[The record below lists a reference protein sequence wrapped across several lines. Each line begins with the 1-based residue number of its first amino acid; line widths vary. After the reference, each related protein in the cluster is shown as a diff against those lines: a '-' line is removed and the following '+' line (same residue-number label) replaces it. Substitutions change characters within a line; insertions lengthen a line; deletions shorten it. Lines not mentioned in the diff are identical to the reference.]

1 MASFRLQF
9 ENELRLKIQQK
20 ATAHVSEETVLLR
33 AFKYFDLDNSGNV
46 SLEEWLKAIEKTGVV
61 VENREQLEQLFHYY
75 DLDHSGELDY
85 KEFVAAIFGDQT
97 PAQMQNAQSAQA
109 VLARIRDK
117 LAARGARGIIG
128 LARVFKIMDD
138 DNSHELDFPEFRKA
152 VRDFRLEI
160 PEEDVRTVFNAI
172 DRNRSG
178 AIDYDEFLRAI
189 RGPMNDFR
197 RNLVARAF
205 AKLDADGSGILELSD
220 IKKFYNAKGHPDV
233 KAGRKQEEDVLGE
246 FLDTFEMHHNINSEG
261 DRRVNLEEFEEYY
274 NNVSMSVDDDPY
286 FELMMTN
293 TWKLTEAPA
302 YTRNKAWTNKQDT
315 QAFGGNPRES
325 SGKRGGQ
332 GSEVINVHHKSSVGE
347 LIGTRTQAVP
357 PPTPPPSAPLRGENV
372 EVLLDKFRSRLLGR
386 GTRGIIGISRQFK
399 IMDDDNS
406 GQLSFEE
413 FKKGCRDFRLELTD
427 QDISLIYR
435 AFDRDRSGQIDYDE
449 LLRGIRGPMNSF
461 RRGLVA
467 QAWKKLDRDGS
478 GVLDINDIKGV
489 YDPSRHP
496 DVRSGKKTQDEVLN
510 EFLETFEMH
519 HNISDRSLMDH
530 RVTREEFEEYYNN
543 VSASVDD
550 DQYFEL
556 MMNNAWQLKG
566 GTRKGGRAGYWAADN
581 HRSQYGGTVASNAP
595 YGTFDTPQD
604 WTTTKAEGAQGDLL
618 QMADSIPIAGA
629 PTPGRSGAQGEV
641 AQIRQADQLVAVFR
655 EKLLARGTRGIL
667 GLGRIFRIID
677 DNRSETLDAT
687 EFAKALRDFRMDMSE
702 AEARILF
709 NRFDASK
716 DGQIDYNEFLRTVR
730 GEMGPARK
738 MLVQRVFSKLDRN
751 SNGIV
756 EIDDIKGV
764 YNAKQHPEVRMGRKT
779 EEEVLGEFLD
789 TFEMHHSL
797 FVGGQQRDRRVSPEE
812 FEEYYNNISAS
823 IDDDQYFELMVK
835 NAWNLEGKSYQK
847 GWAADSTTPA
857 RKVKYF

>member
-1 MASFRLQF
+1 MASFRSQF

-61 VENREQLEQLFHYY
+61 VESREQLEQLFNYY

-85 KEFVAAIFGDQT
+85 KEFVGAIFGGESSG
-97 PAQMQNAQSAQA
+97 PNPQSAEA
-109 VLARIRDK
+109 VLGRIQEK

-160 PEEDVRTVFNAI
+160 PEEDVRTVFAAI

-178 AIDYDEFLRAI
+178 TIDYDEFLRAV

-197 RNLVARAF
+197 RKLTARAF
-205 AKLDADGSGILELSD
+205 AKLDADGSGVLELTD
-220 IKKFYNAKGHPDV
+220 IKRFYNAKGHPDV
-233 KAGRKQEEDVLGE
+233 KAGRRSEEDILGE

-261 DRRVNLEEFEEYY
+261 DRRVTMEEFEEYY
-274 NNVSMSVDDDPY
+274 NNVSMSVDDDAY
-286 FELMMTN
+286 FELMMNN

-302 YTRNKAWTNKQDT
+302 WTTNKAWTNKQEAP
-315 QAFGGNPRES
+315 AFGANPKEA
-325 SGKRGGQ
+325 SGQRGQ
-332 GSEVINVHHKSSVGE
+332 GQEVVNVHHKSSVGE
-347 LIGTRTQAVP
+347 LIGTRTQVVP
-357 PPTPPPSAPLRGENV
+357 ARSAPATAPLRGESV
-372 EVLLDKFRSRLLGR
+372 EVLLDKFRTRLSAR
-386 GTRGIIGISRQFK
+386 GARGIIGIARQFK

-406 GQLSFEE
+406 GELSFEE
-413 FKKGCRDFRLELTD
+413 FKKGCRDFRLELSD
-427 QDISLIYR
+427 QDITLIYR
-435 AFDRDRSGQIDYDE
+435 AFDRDRSGSINYDE
-449 LLRGIRGPMNSF
+449 LLRGIRGPMNGF
-461 RRGLVA
+461 RRGLIGQV
-467 QAWKKLDRDGS
+467 WKKLDRDGS
-478 GVLDINDIKGV
+478 GVVDINDVKGV

-556 MMNNAWQLKG
+556 MLSNAWQLKG
-566 GTRKGGRAGYWAADN
+566 GVRKGGRAGYWAADN
-581 HRSQYGGTVASNAP
+581 HRSQFGGTVASNAP

-604 WTTTKAEGAQGDLL
+604 WTTTKAEGARGDLL
-618 QMADSIPIAGA
+618 QMADTIQTAGA
-629 PTPGRSGAQGEV
+629 PTPGRSGQGEV
-641 AQIRQADQLVAVFR
+641 AQLRQAEQLIAVFR

-667 GLGRIFRIID
+667 GLGRMFRIID

-687 EFAKALRDFRMDMSE
+687 EFAKALRDFRMDMNES
-702 AEARILF
+702 EARILF
-709 NRFDASK
+709 NHFDASK

-730 GEMGPARK
+730 GEMSPSRK
-738 MLVQRVFSKLDRN
+738 LWVQRVFAKLDRN

-756 EIDDIKGV
+756 ELDDIREV
-764 YNAKQHPEVRMGRKT
+764 YNAKQHPEVRMKRKT

-797 FVGGQQRDRRVSPEE
+797 FVSDRQVGGQQRDRKVSPEE
-812 FEEYYNNISAS
+812 FVEYYNNISAS
-823 IDDDQYFELMVK
+823 IGE
-835 NAWNLEGKSYQK
+835 
-847 GWAADSTTPA
+847 T
-857 RKVKYF
+857 